1 MPGGSRGAGPRP
13 EGTPLGEVPGLRAVT
28 LEQVTRHYERS
39 PIMRSGVAV
48 QRACTAGEWELR
60 YACREPPGNAPLP
73 VRSPRQ
79 PCLLRGEPVM
89 QVIAAFLARVLI
101 PAPDRAGRRSLAAR
115 SPFPSGSRPGSLRHA
130 RRPGR
135 CGRPSSPGHS
145 PALWSPP
152 GRNSPGEKGGGTGR
166 RRFSLGRHAWRRK
179 GGGEG
184 AGRALSSEYRGTGI
198 PLMLFLGMGEREG
211 YPAFSGLNVR
221 SYAIQRQDS
230 NL

>member
-1 MPGGSRGAGPRP
+1 
-13 EGTPLGEVPGLRAVT
+13 
-28 LEQVTRHYERS
+28 
-39 PIMRSGVAV
+39 
-48 QRACTAGEWELR
+48 
-60 YACREPPGNAPLP
+60 
-73 VRSPRQ
+73 
-79 PCLLRGEPVM
+79 M

-135 CGRPSSPGHS
+135 CGRPS
-145 PALWSPP
+145 
-152 GRNSPGEKGGGTGR
+152 SPGEKGGGTGR